1 MPIRPAL
8 RVTVLL
14 LCAMPAAADAARPVA
29 ARIDAAIARYY
40 RADGPGATVIV
51 TRHGKPVFRKAYGL
65 ASVAPRRPMTPA
77 MVQRLASVTK
87 QFTAAAIL
95 LLADEGRL
103 ALDDD
108 ITAYLP
114 DYPAHDRKITIEHL
128 LTHTSGIPSY
138 TGIAGFADARRDDVT
153 VQQMIARFK
162 DLPLEFAPGTRYRYN
177 NSGYFL
183 LGAIIE
189 QVAGQPYADFM
200 AQRLFIPLGMQ
211 DTAYAGHERR
221 QAPHAAGHTRGAD
234 GWAPSFALSMTQPY
248 AAGALVSTV
257 DDLARWDGAIA
268 AGKLLKRATW
278 QRAFTAYRLA
288 DGTSTHY
295 GYGWSVA
302 EWNGSPAFSHGGG
315 IDGFATYVMRLPE
328 QGIYVAVLQNADGLP
343 ASPDVP
349 ARKAAAIAAGK
360 PYPEHRIV
368 RLAPAAL
375 AGLPGTYGSGG
386 KSTHT
391 VRQDGADLLLQREIG
406 PARRLLPF
414 SPTGFAVENTLVTVK
429 FTRGADGAATALVID
444 DTAKLIPLERIR

>member
-8 RVTVLL
+8 GLAAL
-14 LCAMPAAADAARPVA
+14 LCALPAAAAQPLAT
-29 ARIDAAIARYY
+29 RIDAAIARYY
-40 RADGPGATVIV
+40 KADEPGATVIV
-51 TRHGKPVFRKAYGL
+51 TQRGKPVFRKAYGL
-65 ASVAPRRPMTPA
+65 ASVAPRRAMTPA

-87 QFTAAAIL
+87 QFTAAATL

-108 ITAYLP
+108 ITTHLP

-138 TGIAGFADARRDDVT
+138 TGIAGFADARGDDVT
-153 VQQMIARFK
+153 VQQMIDRFR

-189 QVAGQPYADFM
+189 KVTGQPYAEFM
-200 AQRLFIPLGMQ
+200 AQRIFVPLGMQ

-221 QAPHAAGHTRGAD
+221 PAPHAAGHARTAA
-234 GWAPSFALSMTQPY
+234 GWGPSFALSMTQPY

-257 DDLARWDGAIA
+257 DDLARWDAAIA
-268 AGKLLKRATW
+268 AGRLLKAATW
-278 QRAFTAYRLA
+278 QRVFTAYRLA

-295 GYGWSVA
+295 GYGWSVG
-302 EWNGSPAFSHGGG
+302 EWHGSPALSHGGG

-328 QGIYVAVLQNADGLP
+328 QGIYVAVLQNADSRP
-343 ASPDVP
+343 VSPDVP

-360 PYPEHRIV
+360 PYPEHRTV

-375 AGLPGTYGSGG
+375 AGLAGNYGIDG
-386 KSTHT
+386 KPSHT
-391 VRQDGADLLLQREIG
+391 VRQDGAHLLLQREVG

-414 SPTGFAVENTLVTVK
+414 SPTGFAVENTLATVK
-429 FTRGADGAATALVID
+429 FTRGADGTARTLVID
-444 DTAKLIPLERIR
+444 DTTKLIPLERIR